1 MKYVYG
7 LLILVLSMPFSLWA
21 QSESRKLTVYSI
33 TEYSDGYVI
42 KAIDALKLDTLSIIS
57 KKAVPEKMEKY
68 RKIVVGRKY
77 AFKIE
82 NIAKNLA
89 AMPPNN
95 FVVRI
100 KTTVVW
106 RNGDRVKDMPVF
118 AKNIEGLY
126 VRTE

>member
-126 VRTE
+126 VRT

>member
-57 KKAVPEKMEKY
+57 KKAVPKKMEKY
-68 RKIVVGRKY
+68 RKMVVGRKY

-82 NIAKNLA
+82 NIGESLA

-100 KTTVVW
+100 KNTVVW